1 MKCLWVFLCLV
12 SGATAVLAQEFT
24 VGRIEVAGNTHVP
37 TEQILTAVRFEVGQ
51 TVTRDQVLAAV
62 QAIQKL
68 GYFTHVAPELTFDRD
83 LVVVRFR
90 VVEYP
95 KIERITFEG
104 LPPAPTGRGTLLSW
118 FQDALR
124 GADKPSETKL
134 REILTDE
141 GVTTGAVLNQV
152 KLESALAALI
162 EEYQNMDWAT
172 IQIVPDLRRSELVF
186 VVQEL
191 RIGGHRFRGLST
203 IPEEEARRLVT
214 VPVGEVGRISHI
226 QATLGAFGRSVFFA
240 SGKVGAEMGEG
251 GVWLVWDLVER
262 MLLPAPTQLAGVSIS
277 GVTAFPLDRLEA
289 RLGTLPSGPS
299 TNYDVLR
306 ALAPVYDYYR
316 REGLFMADFVS
327 EGVADGRL
335 RVLIKEGRVARIE
348 VGEETRTA
356 GWVIERVLGVPLGQL
371 LTEGRLATGRQAL
384 MALGYFQD
392 VVLEPRWA
400 ADELV
405 LRVTVTDVATLGSIG
420 GSFAFSPQ
428 DRGIVGN
435 LTYNQKNV
443 LGRAIDLALS
453 LDKGL
458 TGTGATTW
466 SLSFRSHSFP
476 VFDVVSLD
484 FYRREEG
491 SDPATIT
498 LGGGATVA
506 YPLAPH
512 LDLSVGVS
520 SEQAWELPEGTP
532 LDPKT
537 SVEVGLAHDD
547 RDSPF
552 FPRTGGKGRVSV
564 EKAGTFA
571 PGVEYLTLQ
580 GDLAQFAP
588 VDLPLLLRETRAAL
602 AWRVMGRWGWDLP
615 ERYRFTLG
623 GVDTVRGAQGV
634 QTDRYG
640 LLNAEFRIEVAQGSW
655 LALFGDFG
663 ATWDGTVKTSLG
675 VELAASV
682 AGMFVRLALAW
693 PTDRDPTWVPA
704 FEFGMSP
711 MF

>member
-1 MKCLWVFLCLV
+1 VKCLWVFLCLV

-37 TEQILTAVRFEVGQ
+37 MEQILTAVRFEVGQ

-68 GYFTHVAPELTFDRD
+68 GYFTHVAPELTFDGD

-693 PTDRDPTWVPA
+693 PNDRDPTWVPA

>member
-1 MKCLWVFLCLV
+1 VKCLWVFLCLV

>member
-1 MKCLWVFLCLV
+1 VKCLWVFLCVV

-152 KLESALAALI
+152 KLESALATLI

-262 MLLPAPTQLAGVSIS
+262 MLLPTPTQLAGVSIS

-520 SEQAWELPEGTP
+520 SEQAWELPEGSP

-634 QTDRYG
+634 QTDRHG

-693 PTDRDPTWVPA
+693 PNDRDPTWVPA